1 MFLGL
6 VIKWKKVCSNI
17 HLKCLDLVKKEEKKR
32 VGKTEIEKENKFF
45 SSLRV
50 AKKLYLNYV
59 IL

>member
-17 HLKCLDLVKKEEKKR
+17 HLKCLDFVKKEEKKR